1 MHLQRCWL
9 WLLTLLFLQPPRP
22 SRSVQNVAPL
32 TTPSEMTSK
41 PRDNSDSAFTT
52 RSDFPRACNC
62 VQRSG
67 FPFPWGLRTSRV
79 CFLHEWLHINFT
91 QKQLRKRSGHLRNKQ
106 LLKERDCRPERPE
119 LQFLEAHWGTGV
131 WDEAPSLGTKSSDQR
146 PSLGLQLRLSAAE
159 PSGRVLSDR
168 THATRRKGSGESAPT
183 RTPSVTRAT
192 QDLGGPRTTRPLP
205 KPRLTSG
212 GGGKSSCTRKEVPG
226 LNMAAGASAA
236 AQPPSA
242 PPHSRVLFPSLF
254 AAPPSLG
261 HAPK

>member
-1 MHLQRCWL
+1 
-9 WLLTLLFLQPPRP
+9 
-22 SRSVQNVAPL
+22 
-32 TTPSEMTSK
+32 MTSK

-79 CFLHEWLHINFT
+79 CFLHEWAAHQFHAETATET
-91 QKQLRKRSGHLRNKQ
+91 QWALKKQAAAQRKR
-106 LLKERDCRPERPE
+106 
-119 LQFLEAHWGTGV
+119 LQARAPGV
-131 WDEAPSLGTKSSDQR
+131 TILGGSLGNRGLGRGAEPGTKSSDQR

-168 THATRRKGSGESAPT
+168 THATRSKGSGESAPT

-212 GGGKSSCTRKEVPG
+212 GGGKSSCTRREVPG

-236 AQPPSA
+236 AQPPSG
-242 PPHSRVLFPSLF
+242 PPTPGSCFPSLF